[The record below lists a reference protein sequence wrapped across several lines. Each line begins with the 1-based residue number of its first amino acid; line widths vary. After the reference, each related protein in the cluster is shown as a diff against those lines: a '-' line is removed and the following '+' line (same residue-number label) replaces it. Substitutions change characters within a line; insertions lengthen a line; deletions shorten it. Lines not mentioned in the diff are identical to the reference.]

1 VCRLCQAVAYAPVAI
16 SLHFQE
22 ILNLISS
29 FDSSRL
35 ILLLLPYISRD
46 SSAPLLDHPSSTHH
60 DQDDSSS
67 ASSSPRQA
75 IRLLALQSLSCAV
88 THLTSPQLLELLP
101 AITEVVL
108 PHFTSSLV
116 DIRKGVVFIL
126 VEVYLIIG
134 DSLYPFVRGL
144 APSQRK
150 LLTVYIERQ
159 MNRSTSHS
167 HSVEAAMPYEM

>member
-1 VCRLCQAVAYAPVAI
+1 MT
-16 SLHFQE
+16 S
-22 ILNLISS
+22 
-29 FDSSRL
+29 
-35 ILLLLPYISRD
+35 
-46 SSAPLLDHPSSTHH
+46 PS
-60 DQDDSSS
+60 DQSDDNP
-67 ASSSPRQA
+67 PRQA

-101 AITEVVL
+101 SITEVVL

-126 VEVYLIIG
+126 VEVYMIIG
-134 DSLYPFVRGL
+134 DALYPFVKGL

-159 MNRSTSHS
+159 MNRGSSA
-167 HSVEAAMPYEM
+167 EGAAMPYDL